1 VISDADRQLLARHL
15 AAENEHRM
23 DDTLA
28 TLTED
33 CVFDD
38 RGLGRVWHGREGA
51 RAYYDMW
58 WSGFGATVHTERRH
72 YTDAG
77 AAIVETRFRG
87 VHEGTFLGIVP
98 TGRAVDVEL
107 AIFIELRD
115 GLMTGERFYWDVTSL
130 LRQLGVTELPPAIAG

>member
-1 VISDADRQLLARHL
+1 MISDTDRQLLARHL

-51 RAYYDMW
+51 REYYDMW

-72 YTDAG
+72 YTDDG
-77 AAIVETRFRG
+77 AAIVETHFRG
-87 VHEGTFLGIVP
+87 VHEGEFLGIPP
-98 TGRAVDVEL
+98 TGREVDVEL

-115 GLMTGERFYWDVTSL
+115 GLMTGERFYWDVTGL
-130 LRQLGVTELPPAIAG
+130 LRQLGVTELPPALAG

>member
-1 VISDADRQLLARHL
+1 MISDADRQLLARHL

-23 DDTLA
+23 EDTLA

-38 RGLGRVWHGREGA
+38 RGLGRMWHGREGA
-51 RAYYDMW
+51 REYYDMW

-72 YTDAG
+72 YTDEG
-77 AAIVETRFRG
+77 AAIVETHFRG
-87 VHEGTFLGIVP
+87 VHEGTFLGIPP

-107 AIFIELRD
+107 AIFIELRE
-115 GLMTGERFYWDVTSL
+115 GLMTGERFYWDLTSL
-130 LRQLGVTELPPAIAG
+130 LRQLGVTEVPPPLGG

>member
-1 VISDADRQLLARHL
+1 VISDSDRQLLARHL

-51 RAYYDMW
+51 REYYDMW

-72 YTDAG
+72 YTDDG
-77 AAIVETRFRG
+77 AAIVETYFRG
-87 VHEGTFLGIVP
+87 VHEGEFLGIPP
-98 TGRAVDVEL
+98 TGREVDVEL

-115 GLMTGERFYWDVTSL
+115 GLMTGERFYWNVASL
-130 LRQLGVTELPPAIAG
+130 LRQLGVTTLAHELAG

>member
-1 VISDADRQLLARHL
+1 VISDADRDLLARHL

-23 DDTLA
+23 EDTLA

-38 RGLGRVWHGREGA
+38 RGLGRVWHGRDGA
-51 RAYYDMW
+51 REYYDMW

-77 AAIVETRFRG
+77 AAVVETHFRG
-87 VHEGTFLGIVP
+87 RHEGAFLGIAP
-98 TGRAVDVEL
+98 TGREVDVEL

-130 LRQLGVTELPPAIAG
+130 LRQLGTTEIPPALAG

>member
-15 AAENEHRM
+15 TAENEHRM

-51 RAYYDMW
+51 REYYDMW

-72 YTDAG
+72 YTDEG
-77 AAIVETRFRG
+77 AAIVETHFRG
-87 VHEGTFLGIVP
+87 VHEGTFLGIP
-98 TGRAVDVEL
+98 ATAREVDVEL

-115 GLMTGERFYWDVTSL
+115 GLMTGERFYWDVTRL
-130 LRQLGVTELPPAIAG
+130 LRQLGVTEIPPVLAG